1 MDEGGENG
9 NAKRM
14 DKKKPAVGGLESIF
28 LEEDR
33 GDRKHDAASHNNRP
47 MIVRDSGYLPGA

>member
-1 MDEGGENG
+1 VGGG
-9 NAKRM
+9 GKKDVRSGGI
-14 DKKKPAVGGLESIF
+14 KKKPAVGGLESIF